1 MPFPFHRTSPS
12 LAAFL
17 WGALYLL
24 AAVVSHRLNGPIDM
38 TGYIWLSAGITMAAF
53 MLRPYREWPGLGA
66 AFTVG
71 QLVLCA
77 FEKGNPAHALLFVLD
92 EAGSAALAV
101 ALVRLMRV
109 PLDGLDFVRAML
121 AAGTL
126 SALLGALPGAAWFA
140 WSQDAPFGQVLRIWA
155 ASDFLGVLIV
165 TPVLATW
172 SRFRALRSGGPDRT
186 ETLLGLAA
194 SVALVVSAHLIFDGN
209 STARFGTGIGFALT
223 YVPLFFA
230 VVVALLWGGRGGS
243 AAVLVLALTV
253 LIETA
258 EGDGPFA
265 VLDRHH
271 GQSLLE
277 AQLYLGITALLVLLV
292 SALKTMREQ
301 LHAQGARWQGR
312 VELALTAAGQLVYT
326 VDPARSRVDWGG
338 DVELRFGH
346 DAATMASV
354 ATVLQLV
361 HPDDR
366 ETLRARWLGAAPA
379 DVDATPARRQT
390 LQITARDGT
399 LHTVID
405 SGATLA
411 DTAGNPVL
419 VTGTWSIETAR

>member
-1 MPFPFHRTSPS
+1 MPFHRSSPS
-12 LAAFL
+12 IAAAL
-17 WGALYLL
+17 WGVLYVV
-24 AAVVSHRLNGPIDM
+24 AAVVSHRLNGPVDM
-38 TGYIWLSAGITMAAF
+38 TGYIWLPAGIAMAAF

-101 ALVRLMRV
+101 ALVRLARV
-109 PLDGLDFVRAML
+109 PLEGLDFVRAML
-121 AAGTL
+121 AAGSL
-126 SALLGALPGAAWFA
+126 SALLAALAGATWFA
-140 WSQDAPFGQVLRIWA
+140 WSQDASFGQVLRIWA

-194 SVALVVSAHLIFDGN
+194 CVALAVSAYLVFEGN
-209 STARFGTGIGFALT
+209 STARFGTGLGRALT
-223 YVPLFFA
+223 YVPLFFT

-243 AAVLVLALTV
+243 AAVLALALVV
-253 LIETA
+253 LVETA

-265 VLDRHH
+265 VLDRHY

-292 SALKTMREQ
+292 SALKTSREQ
-301 LHAQGARWQGR
+301 LHAQSAQWQSR
-312 VELALTAAGQLVYT
+312 VELALAAASQLVYT
-326 VDPARSRVDWGG
+326 IDPARGRIDWGG
-338 DVELRFGH
+338 DVELLFGH
-346 DAATMASV
+346 DPATMASV

-390 LQITARDGT
+390 LQVTAHDGT

-405 SGATLA
+405 SGTALA
-411 DTAGNPVL
+411 DAAGNTVL
-419 VTGTWSIETAR
+419 IAGAWSVETAR

>member
-1 MPFPFHRTSPS
+1 MPFHRTSPS
-12 LAAFL
+12 IAALL
-17 WGALYLL
+17 WGVLYLL
-24 AAVVSHRLNGPIDM
+24 AAAVSHRLNGPVDM
-38 TGYIWLSAGITMAAF
+38 TGYIWLPAGVVMAAF

-66 AFTVG
+66 AFAVA

-77 FEKGNPAHALLFVLD
+77 VEKGNPAHALLFVLD
-92 EAGSAALAV
+92 ETGSAALAV
-101 ALVRLMRV
+101 TLVQLARV
-109 PLDGLDFVRAML
+109 PLEGLDFVRAML
-121 AAGTL
+121 AAGAL
-126 SALLGALPGAAWFA
+126 SALLSALPGAAWFA
-140 WSQDAPFGQVLRIWA
+140 WSQDASFGQVLRIWA

-172 SRFRALRSGGPDRT
+172 SRFRAFRPGGPDRA

-194 SVALVVSAHLIFDGN
+194 SVALVVSAHLVFDGD

-243 AAVLVLALTV
+243 AAVLMLALVV

-265 VLDRHH
+265 VLDHH
-271 GQSLLE
+271 YGQSLLE
-277 AQLYLGITALLVLLV
+277 AQLYLGITALQVLLV
-292 SALKTMREQ
+292 SALKTTREQ
-301 LHAQGARWQGR
+301 LHEQGARWQGR
-312 VELALTAAGQLVYT
+312 VELALAAAGQLVYT
-326 VDPARSRVDWGG
+326 IDPARGRIDWGG
-338 DVELRFGH
+338 DVELLFGH
-346 DAATMASV
+346 EAATMASV

-379 DVDATPARRQT
+379 DVDAPPPARRQT

-419 VTGTWSIETAR
+419 VAGTWAIETAR